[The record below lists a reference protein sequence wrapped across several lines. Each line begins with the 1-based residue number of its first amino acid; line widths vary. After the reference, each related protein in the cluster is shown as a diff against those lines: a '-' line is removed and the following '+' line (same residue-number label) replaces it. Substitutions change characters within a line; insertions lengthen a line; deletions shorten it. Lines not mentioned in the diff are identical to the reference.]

1 MIFVARICSLLSL
14 HPYFG
19 TLLPCLKEMV
29 GKFDTHQNLNISDCM
44 QTKDF
49 IKFLGLV
56 SVLYLGM
63 SMLDCLPKGRLIS
76 LEDSTRRL
84 DF

>member
-29 GKFDTHQNLNISDCM
+29 GELDSRNLNISDCM

-56 SVLYLGM
+56 FVLYLGM
-63 SMLDCLPKGRLIS
+63 SMLDWLPDERLIS
-76 LEDSTRRL
+76 LEDSTPRL

>member
-1 MIFVARICSLLSL
+1 MVFVARICSLLSL

-29 GKFDTHQNLNISDCM
+29 GESNSRNLSISDYM

-56 SVLYLGM
+56 FVLYLGM
-63 SMLDCLPKGRLIS
+63 SMLDWLPNERLIF
-76 LEDSTRRL
+76 LEDSTLRL

>member
-1 MIFVARICSLLSL
+1 MIFVARISSLLSL

-29 GKFDTHQNLNISDCM
+29 SEFNSRNLNISDCM

-56 SVLYLGM
+56 FVLYLGM
-63 SMLDCLPKGRLIS
+63 SLLDWLPNERLTF
-76 LEDSTRRL
+76 LEDSTPRL
-84 DF
+84 DS

>member
-29 GKFDTHQNLNISDCM
+29 GELDSRNLNISDCM

-56 SVLYLGM
+56 FVLYLGM
-63 SMLDCLPKGRLIS
+63 SMLDWLPGERLIS
-76 LEDSTRRL
+76 LEDSTPRL